1 MSKDMEIT
9 VFVFISIRNDVVEGR
24 GGGWEELS
32 KDKFKWNLMYVLKRR
47 RGGKLEWDQIIE
59 EHLEINQ
66 NPSF

>member
-1 MSKDMEIT
+1 MSKGMEIT
-9 VFVFISIRNDVVEGR
+9 VFLFISIRNDVVEGG

-47 RGGKLEWDQIIE
+47 RGGKLEWDQIIRE
-59 EHLEINQ
+59 DLEINQ